1 MRSLVLSGGGA
12 RGCFEAGVL
21 YRLFDEIQF
30 DNISG
35 TSVGAL
41 NTIVLSQCYID
52 NDKSLLKEVWTEMI
66 QKNKHVYRKNY
77 FKATIGNPPYS
88 FSPLRKIIKK
98 RIDLQKIIELESKK
112 VMITAVDLKSG
123 KAITFSNRDKDITP
137 ENLLDAIIAS
147 SSAPPAFPTVKIGK
161 YQLVDGG
168 VRDNVPVHHLI
179 DNPKYDSAIVIL
191 CNPKDVQI
199 KKGIPNSLLKI
210 GFRSIDIMMNEITN
224 NDVNNILRLNS
235 ILADLKQD
243 HKKNEWLK
251 NKDILKVQ
259 IICPDEP
266 VSDESLEFSK
276 ENMIKG
282 FEIGIKKA
290 EEFLATTPIV

>member
-21 YRLFDEIQF
+21 YELFDKIQF

-41 NTIVLSQCYID
+41 NTMILTQCYID

-66 QKNKHVYRKNY
+66 KKNKDVFKKNY
-77 FKATIGNPPYS
+77 FKTVIGNPPYK
-88 FSPLRKIIKK
+88 FSPLRKKIQNKINF
-98 RIDLQKIIELESKK
+98 QKIIDFKEKK
-112 VMITAVDLKSG
+112 VMVTAVDLKSG
-123 KAITFSNRDKDITP
+123 KTIVFSNQDKDITA
-137 ENLLDAIIAS
+137 ENLLDATIAS
-147 SSAPPAFPTVKIGK
+147 SSAPPAFQPIKINE

-191 CNPKDVQI
+191 CNPKDIQI
-199 KKGIPNSLLKI
+199 EKEIPNSLLKV
-210 GFRSIDIMMNEITN
+210 GFRVIDIMMNEITR

-235 ILADLKQD
+235 ILADLKG
-243 HKKNEWLK
+243 KFSKNEWLK
-251 NKDILKVQ
+251 NKDILKVK
-259 IICPDEP
+259 IICPEEP
-266 VSDESLEFSK
+266 VSDDSLNFIQEK
-276 ENMIKG
+276 LIKG
-282 FEIGIKKA
+282 FETGIEKA
-290 EEFLATTPIV
+290 KEFLNNNPIV